1 MSDLPSPPVPEKLRE
16 MLKDY
21 PDLIQELQDGLNS
34 FTKKPTPFQ
43 PFDEARW
50 LLGDMLGSFYS
61 DARSE
66 LNAAETSGN
75 EQAIQKAKE
84 KEFAIGC
91 ARGNLG
97 AMNDL
102 WAYFEA
108 HGGV

>member
-1 MSDLPSPPVPEKLRE
+1 MSKLPPPPVPEKLRE

-21 PDLIQELQDGLNS
+21 PELIQELQDALNS
-34 FTKKPTPFQ
+34 FTKNPKPLQ
-43 PFDEARW
+43 PFDEAIW
-50 LLGDMLGSFYS
+50 LLKDMLGAFYS
-61 DARSE
+61 EAGVKLRS
-66 LNAAETSGN
+66 AENSGN

-84 KEFAIGC
+84 KEFAIGY
-91 ARGNLG
+91 ARGNMG